1 MQMAIDAREA
11 GRIAAQQATE
21 RQIKLE
27 AMRAT
32 EGKNPRWHVVHS
44 AAESDK
50 HVLDWLGPEHFAYD
64 LYYPRVRELRPKP
77 KRQQSQ
83 KERRSRFQVMR
94 EVLVPFFPRYFFV
107 RFDPAGSLWREHF
120 KFAGVGG
127 MLCHGGH
134 PAPLD
139 ERIIDLIRGRE
150 VGGAIPGVIPVHQLF
165 RFQVG
170 DKVRINDGPF
180 DGFDGTIDK
189 FMGTDVDTQ
198 TGNPIGRLDAMVRI
212 VVLSSL
218 FGRRTPV
225 ELEINQIEAA

>member
-1 MQMAIDAREA
+1 MAIDAREA

-21 RQIKLE
+21 RQMKLD

-50 HVLDWLGPEHFAYD
+50 HVLDWLGPEHFGYD

-77 KRQQSQ
+77 RRGQSQ

-94 EVLVPFFPRYFFV
+94 EVLVPFFPKYFFV
-107 RFDPAGSLWREHF
+107 RFDPSGGMWREHF
-120 KFAGVGG
+120 EFAGVGG
-127 MLCHGGH
+127 LLCHGGH
-134 PAPLD
+134 PAPL
-139 ERIIDLIRGRE
+139 EGEIIELIRSRE
-150 VGGAIPGVIPVHQLF
+150 VKGAIPGILPIQHLF
-165 RFQVG
+165 RYQVG

-189 FMGTDVDTQ
+189 FMNTTVDGT
-198 TGNPIGRLDAMVRI
+198 TGNPIGRLDAMARI

-225 ELEINQIEAA
+225 ELEIGQVEAA